1 MELFKITFKSIFG
14 LAIFLGVY
22 WVINYLFIKGI
33 PIMAIVYFYV
43 NLVQTPILLIFIFI
57 MFYNYLFRKIPL
69 SYFKTELVY
78 LLIQI
83 IVWILLYFSSSTCP
97 TCPQ

>member
-1 MELFKITFKSIFG
+1 MELFKITFRIIFG
-14 LAIFLGVY
+14 LTIFLGVY

-33 PIMAIVYFYV
+33 PFMAIVYFYV
-43 NLVQTPILLIFIFI
+43 NLIQMPILLIFIVI

-69 SYFKTELVY
+69 SFFKTELVY
-78 LLIQI
+78 VLIQI
-83 IVWILLYFSSSTCP
+83 IVWTALYFSSSTCP

>member
-1 MELFKITFKSIFG
+1 MKLFKITFRIIFG
-14 LAIFLGVY
+14 LAIFLGIY
-22 WVINYLFIKGI
+22 WIIIYLFIKR
-33 PIMAIVYFYV
+33 PSFTAIVYFYV
-43 NLVQTPILLIFIFI
+43 NLVQMPILLIFIII

-69 SYFKTELVY
+69 LFFKTELVY

-83 IVWILLYFSSSTCP
+83 IVWILLNFSSITCP